1 MLLQKYK
8 KYNNLFDANIFILSF
23 LIIFFKWFSS
33 FLVFNDENLINKI
46 LFDISDIHYLPFI
59 FNILDLN
66 FSPDYLNNINS
77 ENLIPIPIYSTISHA
92 ILFKLLSFSSFLI
105 LELFFLYIFLI
116 IILKILLNCNINYYL
131 ALFTSIFIFI
141 LPSIT
146 KDIQL
151 FNINLNII
159 NGLYN
164 FRFPR
169 PLVTSCYYF
178 WCLYLALSY
187 YKNEKFEFKNFLF
200 IGISLSL
207 IFVSYYYN
215 FVNLVILFIFLL
227 LSKIFTD
234 KEYLRNNY
242 RNILYSIFIFLV
254 FIIPY
259 IYLFLFSEKDF
270 SAMVGMIDLNYE
282 YKVLLLVHFLSKI
295 FTFKFIFIFILIT
308 FLRFFLI
315 KFTNQINFKE
325 INFFYYL
332 FIATI
337 LSPFFFIIISPSVSE
352 IYHFLNWIIIISTL
366 MLIVYFS
373 LFLNFVS
380 KTLLSKY
387 LKTYNYIFIFLSI
400 FFIFIFQFINYEKLL
415 NNEDEL
421 LRKDYTKLQKLIDNN
436 SNDLNNLLSFS
447 IRPQVLWMFKGKKE
461 FSSIES
467 SISSLNFDQLENN
480 FIQNLK
486 FLNISP
492 ENFSK
497 IISNKKSSWRY
508 NNEYIKYISWYRY
521 QANSLITF
529 NNSNDFDEKEL
540 EFIKNSSPT
549 KTQQI
554 ILPKSETNRLY
565 NSYTNVDIDNFS
577 NKPDIIILNSESL
590 ILEYSNI
597 NMKTY
602 CEIKNF
608 DKLKVF
614 ILNQSNSCSSNDG

>member
-1 MLLQKYK
+1 M
-8 KYNNLFDANIFILSF
+8 D
-23 LIIFFKWFSS
+23 
-33 FLVFNDENLINKI
+33 
-46 LFDISDIHYLPFI
+46 H
-59 FNILDLN
+59 
-66 FSPDYLNNINS
+66 
-77 ENLIPIPIYSTISHA
+77 
-92 ILFKLLSFSSFLI
+92 
-105 LELFFLYIFLI
+105 
-116 IILKILLNCNINYYL
+116 
-131 ALFTSIFIFI
+131 
-141 LPSIT
+141 
-146 KDIQL
+146 
-151 FNINLNII
+151 
-159 NGLYN
+159 
-164 FRFPR
+164 
-169 PLVTSCYYF
+169 YYF
-178 WCLYLALSY
+178 
-187 YKNEKFEFKNFLF
+187 NFN
-200 IGISLSL
+200 
-207 IFVSYYYN
+207 V
-215 FVNLVILFIFLL
+215 
-227 LSKIFTD
+227 D
-234 KEYLRNNY
+234 
-242 RNILYSIFIFLV
+242 
-254 FIIPY
+254 
-259 IYLFLFSEKDF
+259 
-270 SAMVGMIDLNYE
+270 
-282 YKVLLLVHFLSKI
+282 
-295 FTFKFIFIFILIT
+295 
-308 FLRFFLI
+308 
-315 KFTNQINFKE
+315 
-325 INFFYYL
+325 
-332 FIATI
+332 
-337 LSPFFFIIISPSVSE
+337 
-352 IYHFLNWIIIISTL
+352 
-366 MLIVYFS
+366 S

>member
-1 MLLQKYK
+1 MLLQKYNK
-8 KYNNLFDANIFILSF
+8 LNNIFDINIFILSF

-33 FLVFNDENLINKI
+33 FLIFNDENLINKI
-46 LFDISDIHYLPFI
+46 LFDISDVYYLPFI
-59 FNILDLN
+59 FNVLDLN
-66 FSPDYLNNINS
+66 FSPDYLNEISS
-77 ENLIPIPIYSTISHA
+77 ENLIPIPIYSILFHA

-105 LELFFLYIFLI
+105 LELFFLYVFLI
-116 IILKILLNCNINYYL
+116 IILKILTNCNINYYL
-131 ALFTSIFIFI
+131 ALFTSIFIFV

-146 KDIQL
+146 NDVQL

-159 NGLYN
+159 NGLFN

-178 WCLYLALSY
+178 WGLYLALMY
-187 YKNEKFEFKNFLF
+187 YKNEKFELNKFLF
-200 IGISLSL
+200 VGISLSL
-207 IFVSYYYN
+207 VFVSYYYN
-215 FVNLVILFIFLL
+215 FINLVILFSFLL
-227 LSKIFTD
+227 ISKIFSN

-242 RNILYSIFIFLV
+242 RNILYSILIFLILV
-254 FIIPY
+254 IPY
-259 IYLFLFSEKDF
+259 LYLFLFSEKDF
-270 SAMVGMIDLNYE
+270 SAMVGMIDLNYK

-295 FTFKFIFIFILIT
+295 FTFKFIFIFIFII
-308 FLRFFLI
+308 FLRFFLV
-315 KFTNQINFKE
+315 KFTNQINFKK

-352 IYHFLNWIIIISTL
+352 IYHFLNWIVIISTL
-366 MLIVYFS
+366 ILIVYFC
-373 LFLNFVS
+373 LFVNFVS

-387 LKTYNYIFIFLSI
+387 LKTYNYIFTFLSI

-492 ENFSK
+492 DNFSK

-521 QANSLITF
+521 QANSLTTF

-540 EFIKNSSPT
+540 ESIKSSSPT

-554 ILPKSETNRLY
+554 ILPKSEINRLY

-590 ILEYSNI
+590 IFEYSNI

-614 ILNQSNSCSSNDG
+614 ILNQSASCLTNNG